1 MLKLSELKL
10 SKITDARYKDVKF
23 KLHYIAD
30 ISTKPGENRYHAIFR
45 SIKARTDFD
54 LTEEIPPELL
64 SYYVIGTFYRNGKRL
79 PNEYLGLEPIKFP
92 LADGEIL
99 KIKEINEITKHKI
112 PADAKKYIKL
122 IENQYAYFGRIDG
135 YSVIIPCHV
144 IGSAFY
150 FTSTTMRKRIFDS
163 KIESLYYKT
172 GFDDIKGY
180 PYIIL
185 KTGVPDSDAAFAYFY
200 AVNKEARLKWHSIK
214 NNLYLEKKAL
224 DDKKAFSGFVPLKI
238 DFHIEGKFEIFAI
251 TLKDEASKRI
261 FVYKILNAE
270 SLVYNYDKIIIRR
283 YSKDTNKEFD
293 ETTRDIMQNP
303 IYRTKTKKTGIIS
316 NEAPSYRNSIKI
328 IEDDGE
334 DDFFGIEKIKEI
346 INKDDNELDKEKGNI
361 NFVSGK
367 EAKDLSFSQLR
378 DVRNSNTRPAET
390 KKAEQ
395 DYFSLDDFKELA
407 KTFKE
412 KYDEFIE
419 KDCFIISEP
428 TKLPVRKG
436 KKRLNI
442 KESYDGRNLRKYIT
456 ARFVFTGGEAHKNVL
471 LIELDQKYSGK
482 GFSTYILIGENIIT
496 AAQKTDFLRRY
507 LLNMNL
513 DNIEN
518 YLSTQDIGLVRK
530 KHPDKSYKGKS
541 FERWCKDLYKKI
553 ITTKI

>member
-23 KLHYIAD
+23 KLYYITD
-30 ISTKPGENRYHAIFR
+30 ISTRPGENRYHAIFK
-45 SIKARTDFD
+45 SIKARTNFD
-54 LTEEIPPELL
+54 LTEEIFPELL

-92 LADGEIL
+92 LADGKIL
-99 KIKEINEITKHKI
+99 KIKEINEITKHEI

-122 IENQYAYFGRIDG
+122 IENQYAYFGRLDG

-150 FTSTTMRKRIFDS
+150 FTSTTMRKRVFDS

-185 KTGVPDSDAAFAYFY
+185 KTGVPDSDAVFVYFY

-238 DFHIEGKFEIFAI
+238 DFPIEGKFEIFAVA
-251 TLKDEASKRI
+251 LKDDVNKRI

-270 SLVYNYDKIIIRR
+270 SLVYKYGKIIIRR
-283 YSKDTNKEFD
+283 YLKDTNKEFD
-293 ETTRDIMQNP
+293 ETTRDITQNP
-303 IYRTKTKKTGIIS
+303 IYRTKTRETGILS
-316 NEAPSYRNSIKI
+316 NEAPSYGNSIKI
-328 IEDDGE
+328 IEDDSGDE
-334 DDFFGIEKIKEI
+334 FFGVEKIKEI
-346 INKDDNELDKEKGNI
+346 INKDDNKLDRGKGNI

-378 DVRNSNTRPAET
+378 DGRNSNIRPAET

-395 DYFSLDDFKELA
+395 DYFSLEDFKELI
-407 KTFKE
+407 KTFNK

-419 KDCFIISEP
+419 KDSFIISEQ

-436 KKRLNI
+436 KKHLNN
-442 KESYDGRNLRKYIT
+442 KKGYDGRNIREYIAT
-456 ARFVFTGGEAHKNVL
+456 RFVFTRGGVGKNVL
-471 LIELDQKYSGK
+471 LIELDQKYSDK

-496 AAQKTDFLRRY
+496 AMQEMDFLRRY
-507 LLNMNL
+507 LLNVNL

-518 YLSTQDIGLVRK
+518 YFKIQDIIFIRK
-530 KHPDKSYKGKS
+530 KHPDKSNKYKSYKA
-541 FERWCKDLYKKI
+541 WCEDLHRKLRIY
-553 ITTKI
+553 